1 MSLSL
6 MTPSTLKFTSGDIRQ
21 YECNSWRMAGRIFMK
36 FVFEIMP
43 LEPSPKSHF
52 FFPLFSNK
60 NVMDAQI
67 REVEP

>member
-1 MSLSL
+1 LRDDVIVTDDTIDL
-6 MTPSTLKFTSGDIRQ
+6 EGHVGDIRQ

-52 FFPLFSNK
+52 LISLYSVIK
-60 NVMDAQI
+60 T
-67 REVEP
+67 